1 MSGTSSTVQRADD
14 LLIETI
20 DKLLEEHATP
30 ERIGAAE
37 GGLDAPLW
45 KLLEESGL
53 TLVGVAEDRGG
64 SGGTLYD
71 LAAIVKSA
79 GRHSAPVPLG
89 DTLFGNATLA
99 GFGALDVSGGAVAY
113 AVVPEGAT
121 SVRVPWAGAA
131 SHIAVVSFPG
141 GVVHVASVARAD
153 VTVLAEGSN
162 YAGEPW
168 LDIDV
173 ASLPADVPA
182 AEGAGVTFADVR
194 AAGALCRA
202 LLMAGACQRV
212 VELSVQYAMERE
224 QFGKPIGKFQI
235 LQHYLAEMAGE
246 AAAAEAAADNAIDVI
261 VSGAPRDEVTNACAA
276 AKAYAGRA
284 VATINRLAHQ
294 LHGAIGYTDEHRL
307 QYWTRRLWAW
317 RDEYGSEA
325 EWAAHFGRSLA
336 TAGGAALWPAVT
348 SWPPAIG

>member
-1 MSGTSSTVQRADD
+1 MSSSTTSVQRADD
-14 LLIETI
+14 LLVETI
-20 DKLLEEHATP
+20 EKLLEEHCTP

-37 GGLDAPLW
+37 GGLDAAMW
-45 KLLEESGL
+45 KLLEDAGL

-64 SGGTLYD
+64 SGGTLHD
-71 LAAIVKSA
+71 MAAIVKSA
-79 GRHSAPVPLG
+79 GRHSAPVPLA
-89 DTLFGNATLA
+89 DTLFGAATLA
-99 GFGALDVSGGAVAY
+99 GFGGIDVPSGPVAL
-113 AVVPEGAT
+113 AVVSEGAT
-121 SVRVPWAGAA
+121 VVRVPWAGSAG
-131 SHIAVVSFPG
+131 HVAVVSFPG
-141 GVVHVASVARAD
+141 GVAHVALVARAELTL
-153 VTVLAEGSN
+153 VAEGSN

-168 LDIDV
+168 LDVDV
-173 ASLPADVPA
+173 ASLPSGVSA
-182 AEGAGVTFADVR
+182 AGEPGVSFADAR

-212 VELSVQYAMERE
+212 VELCVQYAMERE

-261 VSGAPRDEVTNACAA
+261 ASGAGRDEVTNACAA

-284 VATINRLAHQ
+284 VAIINWLAHQ

-317 RDEYGSEA
+317 RDEYGTET

-336 TAGGAALWPAVT
+336 SAGGAALWPAVT